1 MSSRGSKGIG
11 TGRIVLAV
19 LLLVLAVCFL
29 VASVAPSAVRISGDA
44 VSLPDFFLAV
54 GASAAVAA
62 VFFFLS
68 AELKRAEKRTDDAIS
83 GLRQEVSSLKEELQL
98 RAAKRRAAADQ
109 AARNVVGAEDVGSLI
124 ELSSAAADRGFGS
137 TLCVALGGRRQLSF
151 VTLSGEG
158 PTGPTQRMF
167 MLGVEELPE
176 HVVDPHEP
184 SLDPVAWSRRQQG
197 VVEVDPEGRLADSL
211 DSLRVQLERNQA
223 SWAYFPDD
231 AERALNSLS
240 EAMSAL
246 LRTEEVDI
254 GVIEVVLDE
263 RHVLTRSDG
272 DQRLVIDVE
281 RLDEPWPVTS
291 RLAEKAELPSAPPV
305 LKHPLVA
312 RHLSYQR
319 NAARQAQDLR
329 ERKRATRAIHRGS
342 RPGR

>member
-1 MSSRGSKGIG
+1 MSSHGSKGIG

-19 LLLVLAVCFL
+19 LLLFLAVCFL
-29 VASVAPSAVRISGDA
+29 VASVVPSAVGISGDA
-44 VSLPDFFLAV
+44 VSPPDFLLAV

-83 GLRQEVSSLKEELQL
+83 DLRQEVGSLKEELQL
-98 RAAKRRAAADQ
+98 RAAKRRAAAEQ
-109 AARNVVGAEDVGSLI
+109 TARNVVATEEVGSLI

-158 PTGPTQRMF
+158 PTGPAQRIF

-176 HVVDPHEP
+176 HVADPQGP
-184 SLDPVAWSRRQQG
+184 SFDPVAWSRRQQG
-197 VVEVDPEGRLADSL
+197 AVEVEPTGRLVDAL
-211 DSLRVQLERNQA
+211 DSLRMQLERNQA
-223 SWAYFPDD
+223 SWAHFPDD
-231 AERALNSLS
+231 AEEALNNLS

-254 GVIEVVLDE
+254 GVIEVVLDD
-263 RHVLTRSDG
+263 RYVLTRSDG
-272 DQRLVIDVE
+272 DQRLVVDVE
-281 RLDEPWPVTS
+281 RVDEPWPVTS
-291 RLAEKAELPSAPPV
+291 RLAEKAELPSAPAV
-305 LKHPLVA
+305 LKHPFVA

-319 NAARQAQDLR
+319 SAARQARDLW
-329 ERKRATRAIHRGS
+329 ERKRATGAIHRGS
-342 RPGR
+342 RPGL